1 MAMVLAMAKLPE
13 IKYDITNVA
22 ELPVIRQLTVFTK
35 LRLGVS
41 LKAHALSNFCS

>member
-1 MAMVLAMAKLPE
+1 MAMVPAMAKFPE

-22 ELPVIRQLTVFTK
+22 ELPVIRQLAVFTR

-41 LKAHALSNFCS
+41 LKTHALSDFCS